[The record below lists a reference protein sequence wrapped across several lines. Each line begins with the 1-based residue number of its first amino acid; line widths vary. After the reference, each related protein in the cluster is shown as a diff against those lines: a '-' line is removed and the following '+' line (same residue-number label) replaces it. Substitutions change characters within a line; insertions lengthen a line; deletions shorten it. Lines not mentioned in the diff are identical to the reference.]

1 MSHTFYVAVSYIAAF
16 AVSFGL
22 VAWVWLDH
30 RARQR
35 VRALDLEV
43 HACRA
48 DVARYGR
55 AAIPQ
60 FQWYGQRFTW
70 LDALFFEHARSVI

>member
-22 VAWVWLDH
+22 IAWVWLDH

-35 VRALDLEV
+35 ELAQLE
-43 HACRA
+43 
-48 DVARYGR
+48 
-55 AAIPQ
+55 AAGI
-60 FQWYGQRFTW
+60 RR
-70 LDALFFEHARSVI
+70 RSDRSEATQ